1 MANGREVKYF
11 LREMKGKPQV
21 ICIQETF
28 LKPVLDL
35 VIYGYVGIRRDRSE
49 GEGAGGGCVTFI
61 KRGISYRVLEIGT
74 EQESR
79 VVEVWE
85 GERSLLVLIT
95 IIHVKG

>member
-1 MANGREVKYF
+1 MR
-11 LREMKGKPQV
+11 
-21 ICIQETF
+21 
-28 LKPVLDL
+28 
-35 VIYGYVGIRRDRSE
+35 E

-61 KRGISYRVLEIGT
+61 KRGISFRVLEIGT

-85 GERSLLVLIT
+85 GERSLLLLIT

>member
-11 LREMKGKPQV
+11 LREMKGKPQ
-21 ICIQETF
+21 IIRIQETF
-28 LKPVLDL
+28 LKPVLDF
-35 VIYGYVGIRRDRSE
+35 VIYGYGGIRRDRSE

-61 KRGISYRVLEIGT
+61 KRGISYWVLEIGT
-74 EQESR
+74 GQESR

-85 GERSLLVLIT
+85 GERSLLLIT

>member
-1 MANGREVKYF
+1 MANGPEFKYF
-11 LREMKGKPQV
+11 LREIKGKPQV

-49 GEGAGGGCVTFI
+49 GEGAGGGWVTFI

-74 EQESR
+74 EQECR

-85 GERSLLVLIT
+85 GRGVCCC
-95 IIHVKG
+95 